1 MTSRPTTNG
10 PLTVTAMED
19 TGDIQ
24 PGPLWRAIQPPNLRT
39 FTGDKTECEAD
50 DFVWEAERTLV
61 DYKMEQGA
69 TVE

>member
-1 MTSRPTTNG
+1 
-10 PLTVTAMED
+10 MED